1 MVVDDER
8 NVSVGVMDDP
18 WVSFPSDDADVW
30 TIGAVKCIPVDN
42 SPIAVA
48 CAMSGL
54 IAIFSVNV
62 TDR

>member
-1 MVVDDER
+1 
-8 NVSVGVMDDP
+8 MDDP

-48 CAMSGL
+48 CA
-54 IAIFSVNV
+54 IFWL
-62 TDR
+62 DRHIFGECDRSMIGDVVSKGEN

>member
-1 MVVDDER
+1 MGE
-8 NVSVGVMDDP
+8 
-18 WVSFPSDDADVW
+18 FPSDDADVW
-30 TIGAVKCIPVDN
+30 TIGDVKCIPVDN
-42 SPIAVA
+42 SPSAVA